1 MKRAMLILA
10 CVMTV
15 APNVQAQRGPAT
27 QPGGADAILA
37 QIQALKPPMPDET
50 RINDQKYIEEFLKQR
65 DAFLTKRGELAKQ
78 LFDLDPQNP
87 QAVQLMMQ
95 RWVTMAQQGKTDQ
108 VMAETEKAM
117 KSPMSDVTR
126 KDLMYVRGVAQ
137 IIGRTDTSADKAA
150 AAVEEFI
157 KLAPKDDRGAELL
170 FHLMDQETDN
180 ARRIATFKRVV
191 AQYPDS
197 DEAAEAKGAIRQV
210 EDLGKPFEL
219 TFTDAITG
227 KRIDV
232 QKDLKGKIV
241 VIDFWATW
249 CGPCVAEMPEMKA
262 TYAKFKDKGVEFIGV
277 SLDAPETEGGLSK
290 LKEFVKEREIPWP
303 QYYQGKQWQSEFS
316 KGWGIN
322 AIPANFIVDA
332 DGKLVNVKARG
343 ELDKLLPELIAKRDS
358 K

>member
-1 MKRAMLILA
+1 MLILA

-37 QIQALKPPMPDET
+37 QIQALKPPMPDEA
-50 RINDQKYIEEFLKQR
+50 RINDEKYVQEFLKQR
-65 DAFLTKRGELAKQ
+65 DEFLIKRGELAKQ
-78 LFDLDPQNP
+78 LFDQYPDHP

-95 RWVTMAQQGKTDQ
+95 RWVTMAQQGKMDQ
-108 VMAETEKAM
+108 VMTETDKAL
-117 KSPMSDVTR
+117 KSPMNDVTK

-137 IIGRTDTSADKAA
+137 IIGRTDASADKAA

-170 FHLMDQETDN
+170 FHLMDQENDN
-180 ARRIATFKRVV
+180 AKRVAMFKRIVE
-191 AQYPDS
+191 QYPES
-197 DEAAEAKGAIRQV
+197 DEAAEAKGAIRQA
-210 EDLGKPFEL
+210 DGLGKPFEL

-227 KRIDV
+227 KTIDV

-249 CGPCVAEMPEMKA
+249 CGPCVAEMPEMKG
-262 TYAKFKDKGVEFIGV
+262 TYAKFKDKGVEFIGI
-277 SLDAPETEGGLSK
+277 SLDDPEPQGGLTK
-290 LKEFVKEREIPWP
+290 LKAFVQDKEIPWP

-316 KGWGIN
+316 SGWGIT

-332 DGKLVNVKARG
+332 DGKLANVKARG
-343 ELDKLLPELIAKRDS
+343 ELDKLIPELIAKRDG
-358 K
+358 KRQ